1 MKTVGSFAEIMTESM
16 IFPHHLKYCESTEL
30 RRMLG
35 QRLESEEKAQ
45 TLPRLDGQDEGDGAE
60 SHHEFDILTI
70 ANSCPDLTILDPPE
84 AFSQNGMSP
93 ESLPFDPN
101 SDMVDGLFFKSSLPL
116 KLPLSFRRSSSLT
129 SLTNEEYNETSEV
142 VRDGNPASV
151 IQPGIVAKL
160 IGACEGNSIKD
171 KGDGPEGPE
180 LVLSSNVGTGSLHK
194 SVSTPSVTQIFASN
208 SSVSSDPRPN
218 NKNVSQSSQRDPAE
232 VQTSFSSQSQSYKRS
247 FFRRKHKPSKSSHI
261 NSQPPVIVQH
271 YRNLKMDG
279 SVPSGLK
286 FEEGG
291 EESVSSIA
299 LSNPALGLQDPDVD
313 CWAMFMGKDLVAQLD
328 EKEVKR
334 QEHMYE
340 LILTEK
346 HHCLTL
352 ALMHH
357 LFVGGMKKAGYSRTA
372 RLLFPGLAELLQVHF
387 TFLQRM
393 RERQLRF
400 RDMGQPL
407 DTLADLI
414 NEQFSGEQWQQM
426 VRLYGLLCASHKH
439 SLDLFKSMQK
449 ESKFA
454 ALVNC
459 WSKEPLLARKNVPE
473 CLLLVAQRITKYPL
487 LFEPLY
493 KTSTDLHEREQI
505 TKVLKDSRELNEK
518 VNERVAE
525 RERLIEF
532 CQKLDH
538 KSVLQ
543 MGQNKS
549 VRKDYLT
556 SLPSRRLLFNG
567 LASAVK
573 LGANGS
579 GFGGSGGPGSARSTI
594 CNVLVLTDCLVFVQE
609 FGGRYHFVSPPIL
622 PGIVTLNNL
631 ILRENAG
638 QNTSLFLVWN
648 SLGSKADKP
657 EMIELQV
664 INPPNRDKW
673 VDTIRDAST
682 KWQEDG
688 DALSEGD
695 EEFFSDAVD
704 YSDTKTARALEEL
717 LEQDRQIMTLL
728 RSRSKLVETLKTD
741 KPHLWSSNQCDG
753 KDNVLNAI
761 SNASEEIQ
769 RMIHNMDSSVVNG
782 VNRSASCAADHVTS
796 GMLTGLPRRADT
808 FGGFDSQ
815 QRSGADSGSQVVNN
829 KVLFQMVIQL
839 AELCGEMFQ
848 QMIPQLT
855 PQISQSQHQLQRRM
869 EDLREAQQ
877 RLETE
882 KAEWQREFTTQKEE
896 IERQLTALNTKAG
909 MLQNEERDIS
919 EQREKL
925 YRKLEALQR
934 QGIRPA
940 LEAVS
945 PISVSASTDKPASV
959 VPPPRR
965 TVSQVQIPPAT
976 PQVPSTISKPAK
988 QQIPHFLAHSSAV
1001 KSLLPPSPGM
1011 ETPKPMPRA
1020 GITKPPPPLPP
1031 NQSNISDSNRSSQGN
1046 GPRHP
1051 RGASQPVQQIL
1062 PYRLMEGLKTSSLP
1076 RGVGSRS
1083 VSSMG
1088 HSQSLDQQSVNLNSS
1103 NSKLRNSSSPN
1114 PNQVLHHSHSATSS
1128 FAGDPTVSSYGVRS
1142 STNDR
1147 MSSYYRNPNLDKTGY
1162 MDNNY
1167 NNYGPNV
1174 IRSGVPIVHRR
1185 AGSSPVPMSSTP
1197 VNSNPVV
1204 SNRPRDDEFDMTN
1217 VLFL

>member
-1 MKTVGSFAEIMTESM
+1 MSNHQIGSGQGGQGQGIEVSETLPSFNNS
-16 IFPHHLKYCESTEL
+16 EL

-35 QRLESEEKAQ
+35 QRLESDEKGQ
-45 TLPRLDGQDEGDGAE
+45 TLPQLDGQDEGDTLEAQFE
-60 SHHEFDILTI
+60 ILTI
-70 ANSCPDLTILDPPE
+70 ANSCPDLSILDPPE
-84 AFSQNGMSP
+84 AFSQNGP
-93 ESLPFDPN
+93 PPKIAPYDKN
-101 SDMVDGLFFKSSLPL
+101 TDTVDGLFFKNPTPL
-116 KLPLSFRRSSSLT
+116 KLPLSFRRSTSLNSLT
-129 SLTNEEYNETSEV
+129 ADEYKETPNV
-142 VRDGNPASV
+142 VDGNAVSV
-151 IQPGIVAKL
+151 IQPGIVVKL
-160 IGACEGNSIKD
+160 IGASKECTVKD
-171 KGDGPEGPE
+171 KNGKETPDFLLP
-180 LVLSSNVGTGSLHK
+180 SNAGTGSLHK
-194 SVSTPSVTQIFASN
+194 SISTPSVPHIFGP
-208 SSVSSDPRPN
+208 SSTATSDVRS
-218 NKNVSQSSQRDPAE
+218 KHVSQSSHRDPS
-232 VQTSFSSQSQSYKRS
+232 VQTSFSQSQSNKRS
-247 FFRRKHKPSKSSHI
+247 FFRRKHKTKSNSV
-261 NSQPPVIVQH
+261 NSQPPVVVQH
-271 YRNLKMDG
+271 YRNMKMDG
-279 SVPSGLK
+279 LK
-286 FEEGG
+286 QEDDG
-291 EESVSSIA
+291 EESVGYIA

-313 CWAMFMGKDLVAQLD
+313 CWAMLMGKEVVAQLD

-357 LFVGGMKKAGYSRTA
+357 LFVGGMKKAGYIRTA
-372 RLLFPGLAELLQVHF
+372 RLLFPGLTELLQVHF

-400 RDMGQPL
+400 RDMGKPL

-414 NEQFSGEQWQQM
+414 NDQFSGEQWQQM

-454 ALVNC
+454 ALVNF

-493 KTSTDLHEREQI
+493 KTSNDVLEKEKI
-505 TKVLKDSRELNEK
+505 TKVLKASRDLNEK

-532 CQKLDH
+532 CQKMDH
-538 KSVLQ
+538 KSVFQ
-543 MGQNKS
+543 IGQKS
-549 VRKDYLT
+549 KDFLT

-573 LGANGS
+573 VGVNGS
-579 GFGGSGGPGSARSTI
+579 GFGGSGGPVSARSTI
-594 CNVLVLTDCLVFVQE
+594 CNVLVLTDSLVFVQE
-609 FGGRYHFVSPPIL
+609 FGGRYHFVSPPVL

-657 EMIELQV
+657 EIIELQV

-673 VDTIRDAST
+673 IDIIRDAST

-688 DALSEGD
+688 DTVSEGD

-704 YSDTKTARALEEL
+704 YSDSKTVRALEEL
-717 LEQDRQIMTLL
+717 LEQDKQIMSLL

-741 KPHLWSSNQCDG
+741 KPHLWSTNPTNE
-753 KDNVLNAI
+753 KDNVLSAI
-761 SNASEEIQ
+761 SNASGEIQ
-769 RMIHNMDSSVVNG
+769 RMLQNMDCSAVNG
-782 VNRSASCAADHVTS
+782 VNRSASCAADHVTA

-815 QRSGADSGSQVVNN
+815 QRSGADAGSTMVNS

-882 KAEWQREFTTQKEE
+882 KAEWQREFASQKEE
-896 IERQLTALNTKAG
+896 IDRQFNALNTKAG
-909 MLQNEERDIS
+909 ILQNEEKDIS
-919 EQREKL
+919 EQREQL
-925 YRKLEALQR
+925 YRKLEALQK

-945 PISVSASTDKPASV
+945 PISVTASTDKPASV

-965 TVSQVQIPPAT
+965 TVSQVQIPPTT
-976 PQVPSTISKPAK
+976 PQVPSNTVKPAK
-988 QQIPHFLAHSSAV
+988 QQIPHFLANSSAV
-1001 KSLLPPSPGM
+1001 KPVISPTAGT
-1011 ETPKPMPRA
+1011 EAPKPLPRTGSA
-1020 GITKPPPPLPP
+1020 KPPPIPP
-1031 NQSNISDSNRSSQGN
+1031 TIPSNQSVTDYNATNRYSQGKGSR
-1046 GPRHP
+1046 GPP
-1051 RGASQPVQQIL
+1051 RGATQPVQQLL

-1076 RGVGSRS
+1076 RGVGI
-1083 VSSMG
+1083 
-1088 HSQSLDQQSVNLNSS
+1088 SLGI
-1103 NSKLRNSSSPN
+1103 
-1114 PNQVLHHSHSATSS
+1114 A
-1128 FAGDPTVSSYGVRS
+1128 
-1142 STNDR
+1142 
-1147 MSSYYRNPNLDKTGY
+1147 
-1162 MDNNY
+1162 
-1167 NNYGPNV
+1167 
-1174 IRSGVPIVHRR
+1174 
-1185 AGSSPVPMSSTP
+1185 PVPAKYFIT
-1197 VNSNPVV
+1197 VIVQQV
-1204 SNRPRDDEFDMTN
+1204 ALLGILR
-1217 VLFL
+1217 